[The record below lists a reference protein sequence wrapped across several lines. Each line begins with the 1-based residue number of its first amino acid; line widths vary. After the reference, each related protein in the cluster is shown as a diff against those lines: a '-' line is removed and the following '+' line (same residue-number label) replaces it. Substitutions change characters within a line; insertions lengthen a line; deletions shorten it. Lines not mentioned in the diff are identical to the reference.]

1 MRNKK
6 RIVIL
11 GGGFGGAYSAQL
23 LEKYFRKETAEIV
36 LIDRNNYFIF
46 YPLLAEAGTGS
57 LEPRHAVVSIRKF
70 LNNTIFR
77 MAEVHSIRP
86 EKREVYYQVKG
97 KRNPETLHYDHLL
110 ISLGSVTSM
119 PAIRGLHRYG
129 FQLKSLADAV
139 ALRDRAIRLLELAEA
154 TPDPQKRR
162 SLLHFVVVGSNFTG
176 VEVAGEF
183 DVFLKHASRY
193 YKNIEPSDCKVTLI
207 EITGRILPA
216 LDEDLSGYAEDHLRK
231 RGINIRLHTTVSR
244 VGASR
249 ITLNDD
255 SQLFTRT
262 VVWCAGI
269 APNPLI
275 SNLSLPTDK
284 RGYILCEND
293 FRVKGFDNLWAIGD
307 CAVNPDPQG
316 NPYPATAQHAVG
328 EAKCAAKNIARAIRG
343 QETVPCDLA
352 SKGALAALGCRT
364 AVAKIFG
371 IKLSGFIA
379 WFLWRTVY
387 LFKMPGWARRV
398 RVALD
403 WSMGLLFKRDYV
415 QLGVHRTPNKNSA
428 QRNGEKSK
436 SKGRGSKK
444 SYRPQR
450 QKESVA

>member
-1 MRNKK
+1 MKDKK

-11 GGGFGGAYSAQL
+11 GGGFGGAYSAQR
-23 LEKYFRKETAEIV
+23 LEKYFRKEEVKIV

-57 LEPRHAVVSIRKF
+57 LEPRHGVVSIRKF

-86 EKREVYYQVKG
+86 EKQEVYYQIKG
-97 KRNPETLHYDHLL
+97 KRNPETLKYDHLL
-110 ISLGSVTSM
+110 ISLGSVTNM
-119 PAIRGLHRYG
+119 PSIQGLRRYG

-154 TPDPQKRR
+154 TPDPRKRR
-162 SLLHFVVVGSNFTG
+162 ALLHFVVVGSNFTG

-183 DVFLKHASRY
+183 DIFLKHASRY
-193 YKNIEPSDCKVTLI
+193 YKNIKPSDCKVTLV
-207 EITGRILPA
+207 EIADCILPV
-216 LDEDLSGYAEDHLRK
+216 LDTDLSSYAEEHLRE

-255 SQLFTRT
+255 SQLYTCT

-269 APNPLI
+269 APNPLV

-293 FRVKGFDNLWAIGD
+293 FRVKGFDNVWAIGD

-328 EAKCAAKNIARAIRG
+328 EAKCAAKNIARAMRD
-343 QETVPCDLA
+343 QETIPCDLA
-352 SKGALAALGCRT
+352 SRGALAALGCRT
-364 AVAKIFG
+364 AVAKVFG

-387 LFKMPGWARRV
+387 LFKMPGWARRL

-403 WSMGLLFKRDYV
+403 WTMGLLFKRDYV
-415 QLGVHRTPNKNSA
+415 QLGVHRTPASKTIQQNS
-428 QRNGEKSK
+428 QKSK
-436 SKGRGSKK
+436 HKRRDSKR
-444 SYRPQR
+444 SYRASEAA
-450 QKESVA
+450 KS